1 MAQRGIYGSAM
12 ALEPKS
18 WNTSRLWGSGALLV
32 SPAVA
37 HRPFAFPPYPKFQ
50 ETEKRVF
57 AQGLKKRVLAL
68 VGVMIDGG
76 EGDFRG

>member
-1 MAQRGIYGSAM
+1 MGEWG
-12 ALEPKS
+12 
-18 WNTSRLWGSGALLV
+18 TSGLPCCCP
-32 SPAVA
+32 PA
-37 HRPFAFPPYPKFQ
+37 FCFSTKFQ

-76 EGDFRG
+76 EGDFRV